1 MNDPLQWLKKQ
12 WNQRTL
18 REQVLLVAFL
28 FLLTTYVV
36 GNFLIIPAKRQYN
49 TLKAE
54 LTTLPTKEELND
66 LYRQQQEVEKQIKQ
80 VLDELPFVVADD
92 DGKERLVAFQA
103 QMRKDKILLL
113 EEISGAPQDTEIAE
127 FPYEYP
133 FHMIYHIPPGQLM
146 TVYQERRSFF
156 PEISTK
162 DLDLVWGE
170 DGWIRVEENLALL
183 SEKPLTQ
190 YAMTSFTSLG
200 KPAITEE
207 EDGQETGQLQ
217 EDVLAANDSPRLFS
231 ESAVTEETTNDT
243 LHSETESIHETM
255 VDLDQLRYYVNHE
268 ASTVHVVD
276 EQEGIVNYRLISRNV
291 PGQLN
296 ISLPWLKSDLSSNL
310 MVEIQTQN
318 PLKGQIYVGLVDSRG
333 TAVRKVLERSEQTW
347 SVEIPA
353 GYQLR
358 ALIYELEI
366 GEGEENQWAINKIS
380 LQQ

>member
-1 MNDPLQWLKKQ
+1 MNDLLQWLKKQ

-36 GNFLIIPAKRQYN
+36 GNFLIIPAKRQYD
-49 TLKAE
+49 TLKDE
-54 LTTLPTKEELND
+54 LATLPTKEELND
-66 LYRQQQEVEKQIKQ
+66 LYRQQQEVEIQIKQ

-113 EEISGAPQDTEIAE
+113 EEISGAPQDAETAE

-133 FHMIYHIPPGQLM
+133 FHMIYHIPPGQLVS
-146 TVYQERRSFF
+146 VYQKRRSFF

-200 KPAITEE
+200 KPAIKEE
-207 EDGQETGQLQ
+207 VDGQEAGQLQ
-217 EDVLAANDSPRLFS
+217 EEILAANDSPRLFS
-231 ESAVTEETTNDT
+231 ESTVTEKTTNDT

-291 PGQLN
+291 PGQLH
-296 ISLPWLKSDLSSNL
+296 ISLPWLKSDLSSHL
-310 MVEIQTQN
+310 MVEMQAQS
-318 PLKGQIYVGLVDSRG
+318 PLKGQLYVGLVDSRG

-347 SVEIPA
+347 SVEVPA

-358 ALIYELEI
+358 TLIYELEI
-366 GEGEENQWAINKIS
+366 GEGEENQWVIKKIS